1 MLIFFP
7 KPRDTNRPLFLII
20 FYKQILYKFKFK
32 RKKTVW
38 SITSPVELNCTFHF
52 QAAFDGGTLQFHF
65 LGEQTHL
72 SSNHQKKFLD
82 DAAVAESQLMKNEVK
97 TLGLVLILE
106 VCSHLRVKVFKS
118 EQVVGHSVD
127 VPVSHNLLQDLVVVR
142 RHGHHVVLQSGWV
155 YF

>member
-7 KPRDTNRPLFLII
+7 KPHDTNRPLFLII

-106 VCSHLRVKVFKS
+106 VCSHL
-118 EQVVGHSVD
+118 EQKKTVSVIENLK
-127 VPVSHNLLQDLVVVR
+127 NLLVNIREGIKRLR
-142 RHGHHVVLQSGWV
+142 QSGAGLTCIV
-155 YF
+155 FFPLLCSC